1 MGLFLETV
9 LSGVTVGMLYGLLSF
24 AMVVL
29 YKVTATVNFAQG
41 MMGTA
46 AAFVAL
52 TVMVEFGVPVGVAI
66 IVGLLFSTFLGVLTF
81 YGVVRPKPSAG
92 KTNVIIRTL
101 ALSLVLAAF
110 VDRFRGAGQPFQ
122 FPQLLSS
129 GGFSLFGIQINYS
142 LIQTFAVAG
151 VLLGCFSLFFRYT
164 RAGLLTRA
172 MAESRET
179 VRLLGVRSDRL
190 FAVAWG
196 ISSFLAAI
204 VSLLSANRVYVS
216 TFMLEGYLLYAFTA
230 AIAFG
235 LTSLTGAV
243 VGGICA
249 GLLSN
254 VVATYFGPDAAN
266 LVIFAALI
274 AVLVIRPQGIF
285 GERRVHRV

>member
-1 MGLFLETV
+1 MSLFLETV
-9 LSGVTVGMLYGLLSF
+9 LSGVAVGMLYGLMSF

-29 YKVTATVNFAQG
+29 FKTTATVNFAQG

-46 AAFVAL
+46 AVFVAL
-52 TVMVEFGVPVGVAI
+52 TVMVDFGASLVVA
-66 IVGLLFSTFLGVLTF
+66 VVMGLLFSTVLGVVTF
-81 YGVVRPKPSAG
+81 YAVIRPKPRAD

-110 VDRFRGAGQPFQ
+110 IDRLKGVGQPFQ
-122 FPQLLSS
+122 FPQLVTSGSVGILGVRIDYSLMETVAVVAILL
-129 GGFSLFGIQINYS
+129 GGFSLF
-142 LIQTFAVAG
+142 FR
-151 VLLGCFSLFFRYT
+151 FSG
-164 RAGLLTRA
+164 AGLLLRA
-172 MAESRET
+172 VAESRET

-190 FAVAWG
+190 CAIAWG

-204 VSLLSANRVYVS
+204 VSLLAANHAYVS

-243 VGGICA
+243 IGGVSA
-249 GLLSN
+249 GIVSN

-266 LVIFAALI
+266 LVIFVALI
-274 AVLVIRPQGIF
+274 TVLVIRPQGVF
-285 GERRVHRV
+285 GERSVHRV